1 MKKHPEGLKSTN
13 SSPLAATMQDTDD
26 KISTHSK
33 NKNFLEEEETKNNNS
48 SIERCCCCCHCC
60 TDLRTKIL
68 HENFRLG
75 VVLGFGH

>member
-1 MKKHPEGLKSTN
+1 MIENFNWSHNQSKP
-13 SSPLAATMQDTDD
+13 PAADETDND

-33 NKNFLEEEETKNNNS
+33 VKNFLEEEEEETKNNNS
-48 SIERCCCCCHCC
+48 SIERCCYCCHCC

-75 VVLGFGH
+75 VVLELGH

>member
-1 MKKHPEGLKSTN
+1 MTESFDQSANQSKPPTAYEADADKN
-13 SSPLAATMQDTDD
+13 S
-26 KISTHSK
+26 IHSK
-33 NKNFLEEEETKNNNS
+33 VKNFLEEEEEEETKNNG
-48 SIERCCCCCHCC
+48 SIERCCCCHCC